1 MYELTGNY
9 EASIAVLEQAS
20 TKLKDSPR
28 LPEVLYLK
36 GMAYIKVEDVQKAYG
51 TFEELALY
59 HRETIF
65 ADRANFEMG
74 LIDMAAGRYIVAD
87 GHFLEVAEKRT
98 DDLGARS
105 QYYFGLSLFEQTRYS
120 ESISALV
127 RVRTVFSQYEPWLS
141 KAYLLLGDC
150 YVKLK
155 DKRQAE
161 EMYRVVVT
169 KHKGNELGEE
179 ARQKIS
185 KLK

>member
-1 MYELTGNY
+1 M
-9 EASIAVLEQAS
+9 
-20 TKLKDSPR
+20 
-28 LPEVLYLK
+28 
-36 GMAYIKVEDVQKAYG
+36 
-51 TFEELALY
+51 Y

-65 ADRANFEMG
+65 ADQAKFEMG
-74 LIDMAAGRYIVAD
+74 LIDMAAGRYNVANEN
-87 GHFLEVAEKRT
+87 FLEVAEKRT

-105 QYYFGLSLFEQTRYS
+105 QYHYGLSLFEQGKYT

-127 RVRTVFSQYEPWLS
+127 RVRTVYSQYEPWLS
-141 KAYLLLGDC
+141 RSYLLLGDC
-150 YVKLK
+150 YVKLN

-161 EMYRVVVT
+161 EMYRVVVQ